1 MGPYS
6 FQLLAPPKSGI
17 AHNFSHPTKDEHLY
31 DQFLSGMQRLR
42 GSIYLKDGA
51 IKPWELDDEG
61 RFHMQADEQSWHLLL
76 LDDSKTVI
84 GCARYLVHPS
94 DVSYNRLRI
103 AQTPL
108 ARSEAWGSKVRRA
121 VEADLKRVREQGLAY
136 VEVGGWALAEEWRGT
151 RAALEILVGSYALG
165 QIWGGCLGSCTATV
179 RHSSSSM
186 LRRLGGESFTVGNE
200 ALQAYEDPNY

>member
-1 MGPYS
+1 
-6 FQLLAPPKSGI
+6 
-17 AHNFSHPTKDEHLY
+17 
-31 DQFLSGMQRLR
+31 MQKLR
-42 GSIYLKDGA
+42 GSIYLKDRA
-51 IKPWELDDEG
+51 IRPCELDDEG
-61 RFHMQADEQSWHLLL
+61 RFHMPADEQSWHLLL

-136 VEVGGWALAEEWRGT
+136 VVSAVGRSPKSGVAPAQLWRYW
-151 RAALEILVGSYALG
+151 S
-165 QIWGGCLGSCTATV
+165 
-179 RHSSSSM
+179 
-186 LRRLGGESFTVGNE
+186 
-200 ALQAYEDPNY
+200 DPMR